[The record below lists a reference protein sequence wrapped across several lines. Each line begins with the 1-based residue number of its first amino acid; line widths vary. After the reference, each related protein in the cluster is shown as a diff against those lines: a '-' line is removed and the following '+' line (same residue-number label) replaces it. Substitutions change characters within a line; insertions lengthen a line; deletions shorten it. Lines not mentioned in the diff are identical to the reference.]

1 MRRFTSCLNRRR
13 ESPFARGDR
22 VVGIRLVLAFA
33 CMAPLTVNA
42 AVVANFEVYV
52 LESGHGLPAGQ
63 SGPDT
68 KVKNAADGPLLQ
80 IPGTGTVFRICRSG
94 E

>member
-1 MRRFTSCLNRRR
+1 
-13 ESPFARGDR
+13 
-22 VVGIRLVLAFA
+22 
-33 CMAPLTVNA
+33 MAPLTVNA
-42 AVVANFEVYV
+42 AVVANPLCPAETALYDPGFASGLNFPTGIPFRATSGGNFEVYV